1 MTLGTEMTPEEKIRQ
16 AEIAKK
22 LVRAAV
28 AEMMMFIPAMYFILG
43 SVNPQLL
50 ADMKLPVLVEGQTG
64 LYVGIALLLIGMIPV
79 INVALSTTKKDSL

>member
-1 MTLGTEMTPEEKIRQ
+1 MTLGTEMTPEDKVRQ

-22 LVRAAV
+22 LVRAAI

-50 ADMKLPVLVEGQTG
+50 TDMKLPVLVEGQTG